1 MSKKYNENSTQ
12 HIDAR
17 EFTRKRPSTYCG
29 STEYSTQL
37 LKELFANAHDEHIIG
52 HGTEI
57 IISVD
62 TKKNEYTCEDFAQ
75 GFIPGVERPNGETM
89 LSECFSVINTSGKY
103 DDSDDSI
110 YGGSALGLNGIGL
123 KLICFLSSSSMIT
136 TSDGKG
142 QRETLWYKD
151 GLFQKRE
158 ITKEKVGVHG
168 TKVTYIPDPQFFQNP
183 EANLNDIRTLFKEES
198 ALSPTLTIKLIIDG
212 KEEDFHSKNGIN
224 DLVDEKVK
232 DNEIIKKRFNA
243 HIVKGNDLID
253 ICMTYI
259 SGYSED
265 IVSYVNYG
273 KVESGIHLTTLRA
286 NLTRAL
292 NKYANDN
299 KLYKKDE
306 TNLTGAELNEGL
318 IIVFN
323 LKAKS
328 VKYDSQ
334 TKVRVTDIDKALI
347 LEAINVNFV
356 EWMNE
361 NPKDVKTI
369 IEKALLARRA
379 RNAAKKA
386 REAAR
391 SKAEKKSKALKFD
404 SKLADASEKID
415 RMKCEIY
422 VTEGDSASGM
432 LKDARNKRYQAVMPI
447 RGKMLNTQDAAIDKV
462 IKNAEISTIMD
473 AFFGP
478 NGWRVV
484 NNKIEYD
491 IDKLRYGKIIIM
503 SDADVDGAH
512 IKNLFYTFIWN
523 VCPELLM
530 QGYIYAGRAPLYKIT
545 EKNGK
550 SYTYLRDDVELEKYR
565 ATHTSEKYDVGRMKG
580 LGEMG
585 IEETE
590 ECLTDPDRRVID
602 KITVRDA
609 EAANKAFIQMMGAS
623 ADYRKQFLKAYG
635 KEAMYNAE

>member
-110 YGGSALGLNGIGL
+110 YGGSALGLNGIGM
-123 KLICFLSSSSMIT
+123 KLVCFLSSSSMIT

-158 ITKEKVGVHG
+158 ITKEKIGVHG

-253 ICMTYI
+253 ICMTYT

-503 SDADVDGAH
+503 SDADVSNTAYER
-512 IKNLFYTFIWN
+512 LF
-523 VCPELLM
+523 
-530 QGYIYAGRAPLYKIT
+530 A
-545 EKNGK
+545 
-550 SYTYLRDDVELEKYR
+550 
-565 ATHTSEKYDVGRMKG
+565 
-580 LGEMG
+580 
-585 IEETE
+585 
-590 ECLTDPDRRVID
+590 
-602 KITVRDA
+602 
-609 EAANKAFIQMMGAS
+609 
-623 ADYRKQFLKAYG
+623 
-635 KEAMYNAE
+635 

>member
-110 YGGSALGLNGIGL
+110 YGGSALGLNGIGM
-123 KLICFLSSSSMIT
+123 KLVCFLSSSSMIT

-158 ITKEKVGVHG
+158 ITKEKIGVHG
-168 TKVTYIPDPQFFQNP
+168 TKVIYIPDPQFFQNP

-253 ICMTYI
+253 ICMTYT

-530 QGYIYAGRAPLYKIT
+530 QGHIYAGRAPLYKIT

-550 SYTYLRDDVELEKYR
+550 SYTYLRDDAELEKYR
-565 ATHTSEKYDVGRMKG
+565 ATHTPEKYDVGRMKG

>member
-110 YGGSALGLNGIGL
+110 YGGSALGLNGIGM
-123 KLICFLSSSSMIT
+123 KLVCFLSSSSMIT

-253 ICMTYI
+253 ICMTYT

-447 RGKMLNTQDAAIDKV
+447 RGKMLNTQDAAVDKI

-530 QGYIYAGRAPLYKIT
+530 QGYVYAGRAPLYKIT

-565 ATHTSEKYDVGRMKG
+565 ATHISEKYDVGRMKG

-609 EAANKAFIQMMGAS
+609 DAANKAFIQMMGAS

>member
-75 GFIPGVERPNGETM
+75 GFIPGVERPDGETM

-110 YGGSALGLNGIGL
+110 YGGSALGLNGIGM
-123 KLICFLSSSSMIT
+123 KLVCFLSSSSMIT

-253 ICMTYI
+253 ICMTYT

-512 IKNLFYTFIWN
+512 IKSLFYTFIWN

-530 QGYIYAGRAPLYKIT
+530 QGHIYAGRAPLYKIT

-550 SYTYLRDDVELEKYR
+550 SYTYLRDDAELEKYR

-590 ECLTDPDRRVID
+590 ECLTDPDHRVID

>member
-57 IISVD
+57 VITVD

-75 GFIPGVERPNGETM
+75 GFIPGVERPDGETM

-110 YGGSALGLNGIGL
+110 YGGSALGLNGIGM
-123 KLICFLSSSSMIT
+123 KLVCYLSSSSMIT

-158 ITKEKVGVHG
+158 ITKEKTGIHG

-198 ALSPTLTIKLIIDG
+198 ALSPTLTIKLIVDG

-232 DNEIIKKRFNA
+232 EDEIIKKRFNA

-253 ICMTYI
+253 ICMTYT

-386 REAAR
+386 REVAR
-391 SKAEKKSKALKFD
+391 ATKGNKKSKLANLP
-404 SKLADASEKID
+404 SKLVDCSTENRLEAELHI
-415 RMKCEIY
+415 C
-422 VTEGDSASGM
+422 EGDSAASG
-432 LKDARNKRYQAVMPI
+432 LVGARIAEYQAIFPI
-447 RGKMLNTQDAAIDKV
+447 RGKMINSFKNKNEKV
-462 IKNAEISTIMD
+462 MANQE
-473 AFFGP
+473 
-478 NGWRVV
+478 V
-484 NNKIEYD
+484 NNLIKALGLELNDKGKLIYD
-491 IDKLRYGKIIIM
+491 KSKLRYGKII
-503 SDADVDGAH
+503 ADTDGDPDGQNIRMLIAV
-512 IKNLFYTFIWN
+512 NLWSL
-523 VCPELLM
+523 CPELIINGHFYVAYAPLFRITTNKNE
-530 QGYIYAGRAPLYKIT
+530 YIYIKDAQALEDYKKKHI
-545 EKNGK
+545 G
-550 SYTYLRDDVELEKYR
+550 EKYR
-565 ATHTSEKYDVGRMKG
+565 VNRMKG
-580 LGEMG
+580 LGECDADELSDVLLDPKTRNVKQLVVEDAIKAEKHLEMLMG
-585 IEETE
+585 TSV
-590 ECLTDPDRRVID
+590 TGRRQFLL
-602 KITVRDA
+602 A
-609 EAANKAFIQMMGAS
+609 NGNKANDLWES
-623 ADYRKQFLKAYG
+623 
-635 KEAMYNAE
+635 EE

>member
-75 GFIPGVERPNGETM
+75 GFIPGIERPNGETM

-110 YGGSALGLNGIGL
+110 YGGSALGLNGIGM
-123 KLICFLSSSSMIT
+123 KLVCFLSSSSMIT

-158 ITKEKVGVHG
+158 ITKEKIGVHG
-168 TKVTYIPDPQFFQNP
+168 TKVTYMPDPQFFQNP
-183 EANLNDIRTLFKEES
+183 EANLNDIRTLFKAES
-198 ALSPTLTIKLIIDG
+198 ALSPTLTIKLIVDG

-232 DNEIIKKRFNA
+232 DNEIIKKRFNT

-253 ICMTYI
+253 ICMTYT

-299 KLYKKDE
+299 KFYKKDE

-585 IEETE
+585 VEETE

-609 EAANKAFIQMMGAS
+609 EAANKAFIQMMGAN

>member
-110 YGGSALGLNGIGL
+110 YGGSALGLNGIGM
-123 KLICFLSSSSMIT
+123 KLVCFLSSSSMIT

-253 ICMTYI
+253 ICMTYT

-447 RGKMLNTQDAAIDKV
+447 RGKMLNTQDAAIDKI

-530 QGYIYAGRAPLYKIT
+530 QGHIYAGRAPLYKIT

-550 SYTYLRDDVELEKYR
+550 SYTYLRDDAELEKYR

>member
-110 YGGSALGLNGIGL
+110 YGGSALGLNGIGM
-123 KLICFLSSSSMIT
+123 KLVCFLSSSSMIT

-158 ITKEKVGVHG
+158 ITKEKIGVHG

-253 ICMTYI
+253 ICMTYT

-347 LEAINVNFV
+347 LEAININFV

-422 VTEGDSASGM
+422 ITEGDSASGM

-447 RGKMLNTQDAAIDKV
+447 RGKMLNTQDAAVDKV

-478 NGWRVV
+478 NGWSVV

-491 IDKLRYGKIIIM
+491 MNKLRYGKIIIM

-530 QGYIYAGRAPLYKIT
+530 QGYVYAGRAPLYKIT

-565 ATHTSEKYDVGRMKG
+565 ATHISEKYDVGRMKG

-609 EAANKAFIQMMGAS
+609 DAANKAFIQMMGAS

>member
-110 YGGSALGLNGIGL
+110 YGGSALGLNGIGM

-158 ITKEKVGVHG
+158 ITKEKIGVHG

-253 ICMTYI
+253 ICMTYT

-347 LEAINVNFV
+347 LEVINVNFV

>member
-110 YGGSALGLNGIGL
+110 YGGSALGLNGIGM
-123 KLICFLSSSSMIT
+123 KLVCFLSSSSMIT

-158 ITKEKVGVHG
+158 ITKEKIGVHG

-253 ICMTYI
+253 ICMTYT

-347 LEAINVNFV
+347 LEVINVNFV

>member
-89 LSECFSVINTSGKY
+89 LSECFAVINTSGKY

-123 KLICFLSSSSMIT
+123 KLICYLSSRSMIT

-158 ITKEKVGVHG
+158 ITKEKIGVHG
-168 TKVTYIPDPQFFQNP
+168 TKIVYTPDSQFFQNP
-183 EANLNDIRTLFKEES
+183 EANLNDIRILFKEES
-198 ALSPTLTIKLIIDG
+198 ALSPALTIRLVVDG
-212 KEEDFHSKNGIN
+212 KEEIFHSKNGIS

-232 DNEIIKKRFNA
+232 DNEIIKNRFNA
-243 HIVKGNDLID
+243 KIVEGNDLID
-253 ICMTYI
+253 ICMTYTNT
-259 SGYSED
+259 YSED

-273 KVESGIHLTTLRA
+273 KVESGIHLTTLKA

-299 KLYKKDE
+299 NLYKKGE
-306 TNLTGAELNEGL
+306 SNLTGTELNEGL
-318 IIVFN
+318 ILIFN

-347 LEAINVNFV
+347 LKVINENFV
-356 EWMNE
+356 SWMNS
-361 NPKDVKTI
+361 NPKDVKVI
-369 IEKALLARRA
+369 IEKALLARKA
-379 RNAAKKA
+379 KEAAKKA
-386 REAAR
+386 REVAR
-391 SKAEKKSKALKFD
+391 SVNGTKKSKLANLPT
-404 SKLADASEKID
+404 KLVDCSTTNRLEAELLI
-415 RMKCEIY
+415 C
-422 VTEGDSASGM
+422 EGDSAGSG
-432 LKDARNKRYQAVMPI
+432 LVGGRDAEYQAIFPI
-447 RGKMLNTQDAAIDKV
+447 RGKMINSFKAKSEKV
-462 IKNAEISTIMD
+462 TANQE
-473 AFFGP
+473 
-478 NGWRVV
+478 V
-484 NNKIEYD
+484 NNLIKALGLEMNAAGKLIYD
-491 IDKLRYGKIIIM
+491 TTKLRYGRII
-503 SDADVDGAH
+503 AATDGDPDGENIRMLIAV
-512 IKNLFYTFIWN
+512 NLWSL
-523 VCPELLM
+523 CPELIINGHFYVAYAPLFRVTTSKNE
-530 QGYIYAGRAPLYKIT
+530 YIYLKDAAALEEYSK
-545 EKNGK
+545 KHQN
-550 SYTYLRDDVELEKYR
+550 EKYR
-565 ATHTSEKYDVGRMKG
+565 VNRLKG
-580 LGEMG
+580 LGECDS
-585 IEETE
+585 EE
-590 ECLTDPDRRVID
+590 LADVLLD
-602 KITVRDA
+602 KKTRNVKQLVVNDA
-609 EAANKAFIQMMGAS
+609 
-623 ADYRKQFLKAYG
+623 
-635 KEAMYNAE
+635 KEAEKHLEMLMGTSVAGRRKFLLENGSKANELWESEE

>member
-75 GFIPGVERPNGETM
+75 GFIPGVERPDGETM

-253 ICMTYI
+253 ICMTYT

-347 LEAINVNFV
+347 LEVINVNFV

-361 NPKDVKTI
+361 NPKDVKII

-523 VCPELLM
+523 VCPKLLM

-585 IEETE
+585 VEETE
-590 ECLTDPDRRVID
+590 ECLTDPDHRVID

-609 EAANKAFIQMMGAS
+609 DAANKAFIQMMGAS

>member
-1 MSKKYNENSTQ
+1 MQKTYNENSTQ

-57 IISVD
+57 VITVD

-89 LSECFSVINTSGKY
+89 LSECFAVINTSGKY

-110 YGGSALGLNGIGL
+110 YGGSALGLNGIGM
-123 KLICFLSSSSMIT
+123 KLVCYLSSQSMIT

-158 ITKEKVGVHG
+158 ITKEKIGVHG
-168 TKVTYIPDPQFFQNP
+168 TKVVYTPDAQFFQNP
-183 EANLNDIRTLFKEES
+183 EANLNDIRVLFKEES
-198 ALSPTLTIKLIIDG
+198 ALSPALTIRLVVDG
-212 KEEDFHSKNGIN
+212 KEEIFHSKNGIS

-232 DNEIIKKRFNA
+232 DNEIIKNRFNA
-243 HIVKGNDLID
+243 KIVEGNDLID
-253 ICMTYI
+253 ICMTYTNT
-259 SGYSED
+259 YSED

-273 KVESGIHLTTLRA
+273 KVESGIHLTTLKA

-299 KLYKKDE
+299 NLYKKDE
-306 TNLTGAELNEGL
+306 SNLTGTELNEGL
-318 IIVFN
+318 ILIFN

-347 LEAINVNFV
+347 LKVINENFV
-356 EWMNE
+356 SWMNS
-361 NPKDVKTI
+361 NPKDVKVI

-379 RNAAKKA
+379 RDAAKKA

-404 SKLADASEKID
+404 SKLADASEKLD
-415 RMKCEIY
+415 RIKCEIY
-422 VTEGDSASGM
+422 ITEGDSASGM

-447 RGKMLNTQDAAIDKV
+447 RGKMLNTQDAAVDKV

-478 NGWRVV
+478 NGWHVV

-491 IDKLRYGKIIIM
+491 MDKLRYGKIIIM

-523 VCPELLM
+523 VCPELLI
-530 QGYIYAGRAPLYKIT
+530 QGYVYAGRAPLYKIT

-550 SYTYLRDDVELEKYR
+550 SYTYLRDDTELEKYR
-565 ATHTSEKYDVGRMKG
+565 AAHASEKYDVGRMKG

-585 IEETE
+585 VEETE

-602 KITVRDA
+602 KITVRDI
-609 EAANKAFIQMMGAS
+609 EAADKAFIQMMGAS

>member
-75 GFIPGVERPNGETM
+75 GFIPGVERPDGETM

-110 YGGSALGLNGIGL
+110 YGGSALGLNGIGM
-123 KLICFLSSSSMIT
+123 KLVCFLSSSSMIT

-158 ITKEKVGVHG
+158 ITKEKIGVHG

-253 ICMTYI
+253 ICMTYT

-347 LEAINVNFV
+347 LEAININFV

-565 ATHTSEKYDVGRMKG
+565 ATHISEKYDVGRMKG

>member
-1 MSKKYNENSTQ
+1 
-12 HIDAR
+12 
-17 EFTRKRPSTYCG
+17 
-29 STEYSTQL
+29 
-37 LKELFANAHDEHIIG
+37 
-52 HGTEI
+52 
-57 IISVD
+57 
-62 TKKNEYTCEDFAQ
+62 
-75 GFIPGVERPNGETM
+75 
-89 LSECFSVINTSGKY
+89 
-103 DDSDDSI
+103 
-110 YGGSALGLNGIGL
+110 
-123 KLICFLSSSSMIT
+123 MIT

-232 DNEIIKKRFNA
+232 DDEIIKKRFNA

-253 ICMTYI
+253 ICMTYT

-404 SKLADASEKID
+404 SKLADASEKTD

-422 VTEGDSASGM
+422 ITEGDSASGM

-447 RGKMLNTQDAAIDKV
+447 RGKMLNTQDAAVDKV

-478 NGWRVV
+478 NGWSVV

-491 IDKLRYGKIIIM
+491 MNKLRYGKIIIM

-523 VCPELLM
+523 VCPELLI
-530 QGYIYAGRAPLYKIT
+530 QGYVYAGRAPLYKIT

-550 SYTYLRDDVELEKYR
+550 SYTYLRDDTELEKYR
-565 ATHTSEKYDVGRMKG
+565 AAHTSEKYDVGRMKG

-585 IEETE
+585 VEETE

>member
-1 MSKKYNENSTQ
+1 MQKTYNENSTQ

-57 IISVD
+57 VITVD

-89 LSECFSVINTSGKY
+89 LSECFAIINTSGKY

-110 YGGSALGLNGIGL
+110 YGGSALGLNGIGM
-123 KLICFLSSSSMIT
+123 KLVCYLSSQSMIT

-158 ITKEKVGVHG
+158 ITKEKIGVHG
-168 TKVTYIPDPQFFQNP
+168 TKVVYTPDPQFFQNP
-183 EANLNDIRTLFKEES
+183 EANLNDIRVLFKEES
-198 ALSPTLTIKLIIDG
+198 ALSPALTIRLVVDG
-212 KEEDFHSKNGIN
+212 KEEIFHSKNGIS

-232 DNEIIKKRFNA
+232 DNEIIKNRFNA
-243 HIVKGNDLID
+243 KIVEGNDLID
-253 ICMTYI
+253 ICMTYTNT
-259 SGYSED
+259 YSED

-273 KVESGIHLTTLRA
+273 KVESGIHLTTLKA

-299 KLYKKDE
+299 NLYKKGE
-306 TNLTGAELNEGL
+306 SNLTGTELNEGL
-318 IIVFN
+318 ILIFN

-347 LEAINVNFV
+347 LKVINENFV
-356 EWMNE
+356 SWMNS
-361 NPKDVKTI
+361 NPKDVKVI

-379 RNAAKKA
+379 RDAAKKA

-404 SKLADASEKID
+404 SKLADASEKLD

-422 VTEGDSASGM
+422 ITEGDSASGM

-447 RGKMLNTQDAAIDKV
+447 RGKMLNTQDAAVDKV

-491 IDKLRYGKIIIM
+491 MDKLRYGKIIIM

-523 VCPELLM
+523 VCPELLV
-530 QGYIYAGRAPLYKIT
+530 QGYVYAGRAPLYKIT

-550 SYTYLRDDVELEKYR
+550 SYTYLRDDTELEKYR
-565 ATHTSEKYDVGRMKG
+565 VAHASEKYDVGRMKG

-585 IEETE
+585 VEETE

-602 KITVRDA
+602 KITVRDV
-609 EAANKAFIQMMGAS
+609 EAADKAFIQMMGAS

>member
-110 YGGSALGLNGIGL
+110 YGGSALGLNGIGM
-123 KLICFLSSSSMIT
+123 KLVCFLSSSSMIT

-158 ITKEKVGVHG
+158 ITKEKIGVHG

-183 EANLNDIRTLFKEES
+183 EANLNDIRILFKEES

-253 ICMTYI
+253 ICMTYT

-306 TNLTGAELNEGL
+306 TNLTGTELNEGL

-361 NPKDVKTI
+361 NPKDVKII

-478 NGWRVV
+478 NGWRVI

-585 IEETE
+585 VEETE

>member
-110 YGGSALGLNGIGL
+110 YGGSALGLNGIGM
-123 KLICFLSSSSMIT
+123 KLVCFLSSSSMIT

-158 ITKEKVGVHG
+158 ITKEKIGVHG

-253 ICMTYI
+253 ICMTYT

-550 SYTYLRDDVELEKYR
+550 SYTYLRDDAELEKYR

-585 IEETE
+585 VEETE